1 MTRYPLIQRLL
12 HWGIAIIVL
21 GTLAG
26 GLTIG
31 ILDGFKG
38 TKEALGGELT
48 GMLYKYHKTFGVIIL
63 GAMTVRIIVK
73 LMMGKPEYA
82 QPLSK
87 FEHIASNAVHGLLY
101 VLLLVMPILGW
112 LATDAGN
119 FPVQFFE
126 ATIPGFIDKDM
137 ELYGTLMEIHGT
149 IGWLVAV
156 LLVLHIGGALKHWL
170 VNRDGVMRR
179 MSLF

>member
-1 MTRYPLIQRLL
+1 MPRYPLIQRLL
-12 HWGIAIIVL
+12 HWIIAIIVL
-21 GTLAG
+21 GTLAA

-73 LMMGKPEYA
+73 LIMSKPEYA
-82 QPLSK
+82 QPLGR

-101 VLLLVMPILGW
+101 VLLLLMPILGW

-126 ATIPGFIDKDM
+126 GKIPGFIDKDM
-137 ELYGTLMEIHGT
+137 DLYGTLMGLHGFF
-149 IGWLVAV
+149 GWLVAV
-156 LLVLHIGGALKHWL
+156 LLVLHIAGALKHWL
-170 VNRDGVMRR
+170 IDRDGVMGR
-179 MSLF
+179 MGFF